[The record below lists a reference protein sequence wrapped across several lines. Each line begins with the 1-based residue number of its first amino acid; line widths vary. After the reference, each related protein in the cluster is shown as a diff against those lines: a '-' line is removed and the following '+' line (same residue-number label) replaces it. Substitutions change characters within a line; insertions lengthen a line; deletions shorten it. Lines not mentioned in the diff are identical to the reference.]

1 MADSSPLLNALP
13 IPREQSFLLSHGY
26 SARWS
31 YQVHA
36 HPCYELIWISG
47 GHGIALVGDH
57 QGEFHPEDLFLLAPG
72 VPHSFHSEG
81 FLPDGQMLELRVL
94 YLMPSLVDSQFAI
107 ELSALSQLLS
117 RSRLGLHF
125 KGSLSAEIGGMLL
138 SMKTASRLEGLGIL
152 YGILERLS
160 QAPDPEVLAEH
171 ETSARFRGEEM
182 ARLDSVHSILRKRY
196 RESISLG
203 EVAKEAGMSISTLN
217 HLLRKYSR
225 MTFLECLNGLRL
237 DEARMLLRNTTEDIT
252 AIAFN
257 AGFGSLATFNRR
269 FRAAD
274 DMTPHE
280 YRMQHQ

>member
-1 MADSSPLLNALP
+1 MVGESSLLSALP
-13 IPREQSFLLSHGY
+13 IPKDQSFIMQHGY

-31 YQVHA
+31 YLVHA

-47 GHGIALVGDH
+47 GHGTALVGDH
-57 QGEFHPEDLFLLAPG
+57 QGAFHPEDLFLLAPE
-72 VPHSFHSEG
+72 VPHSFYSDG
-81 FLPDGQMLELRVL
+81 FLPDGQVLELRAL

-117 RSRLGLHF
+117 RARRGLHF
-125 KGSLSAEIGGMLL
+125 KGILSAEIGGMLL

-160 QAPDPEVLAEH
+160 QASDGVLLSAH

-182 ARLDSVHSILRKRY
+182 ARLDSVHGILRKRY
-196 RESISLG
+196 REPISLG

-225 MTFLECLNGLRL
+225 MTFLECLNSLRL
-237 DEARMLLRNTTEDIT
+237 DEARRMLRNTNQDIT
-252 AIAFN
+252 GIAFD

-274 DMTPHE
+274 KLTPHE
-280 YRMQHQ
+280 YRSQHQ